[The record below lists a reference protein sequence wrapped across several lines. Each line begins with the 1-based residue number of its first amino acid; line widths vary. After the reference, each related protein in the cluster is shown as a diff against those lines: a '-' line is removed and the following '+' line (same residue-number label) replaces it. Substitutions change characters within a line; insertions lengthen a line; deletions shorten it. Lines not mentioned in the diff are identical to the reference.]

1 MRLRAIDNLPNELKA
16 NIRLE
21 NIAGGHRLFRQG
33 DRADYLYLVEQGRF
47 QEFSYPEGE
56 RMAVLQILSPGDTLG
71 ETSLLYENYRSTVIA
86 QIDSQVIAYPK
97 SILLEAS
104 KQYPWIVEAIIEI
117 LCQKIYELQ
126 MRLEWRNISVA
137 DRRVLEYLKYNLTK
151 LSEEAEETNT
161 LTLNAPLQEIAAE
174 LGFVPGTLSRAL
186 SKLEAE
192 QIITRQSNLITLHD
206 SDAA

>member
-21 NIAGGHRLFRQG
+21 NIAGGQRLFRKG
-33 DRADYLYLVEQGRF
+33 DWADYLYLVEQGRF
-47 QEFSYPEGE
+47 QEFSYPEGD
-56 RMAVLQILSPGDTLG
+56 RMAVLQILNPGDTLG

-104 KQYPWIVEAIIEI
+104 QQYPWIVEAIVEI

-126 MRLEWRNISVA
+126 IRLEWRNISVA
-137 DRRVLEYLKYNLTK
+137 DRRVLEYLKYNLSK
-151 LSEEAEETNT
+151 LSEEAGETNT

-206 SDAA
+206 FDAA